1 MGSWSHSTWSATQVE
16 KWKTTTTANESAK
29 KQANDQRTRDR
40 DGRTSCKRPL
50 EACQARGQG
59 QVGVP
64 SICCSQGTARGIP
77 PSCGPLSTF
86 TASTRPAL
94 QDEQDQRRD
103 RTSRARSLPGKDRLD
118 KRVWSSTFEQP
129 GSSLPGCKGGGQ
141 VMVASWNAT
150 RDKLCSLRIHM
161 CHKDRVEGVEMT
173 RDPNG
178 QLPGRLHHSD
188 ASHDIPRSTTTA
200 HNGDQNIHQAR
211 LQDQCT
217 KNVSRT
223 NQSGDLPR
231 HGNQHHNMG
240 NQVAN
245 GQKTSC
251 PKKHPKTPQWSS
263 DSKITREGRGGSE
276 GSRPG
281 MAHGP
286 PGNVPPAE
294 GSFTNG
300 KTRVGHKD
308 VPVRPNIQRTSQDSQ
323 TSEPRD
329 HHPNH
334 TRPRSSNIDNRCSP
348 ITRMGSNTPN
358 RRQGLEILRTVDR
371 KPTRQ
376 TLHRDGDESS
386 RVRND
391 ALPTSHSRHK
401 TVGAVR
407 LHSSCVGS
415 HTETSQVRTIESN
428 CHADPRHDSEVE
440 YIVDKLAPCRSV
452 KCSLR
457 QAKSDRGPQWAGS
470 QSRSVC
476 THTGSTGTMH
486 NRCIRDSD
494 ERQAASLHIMATR
507 PRSRSTRLLCTASQ
521 QERALLH
528 LPANSSSL
536 ASIGQG
542 PQRASTSSD
551 RCPVLPR
558 PSVGTTPQ
566 VGNIKIH
573 QPRNRCTRAKPSIIR
588 AAEKYTMESLPVGD
602 AGTLARA
609 ALSKSTWQKYDNA
622 FKQWVTYCITNHITV
637 PTATA
642 QDFEKFLIQKVQEV
656 KTGVALREMRAGIIA
671 SGKLRQLD
679 TTIYETNKVNQ
690 LIQGAMRTRPQ
701 LPTLPV
707 TFDAADALRRIAQ
720 KSTPVEMETAKT
732 MFLLMILGPWR
743 LADVLAMRPSAI
755 IPRGEAYYC
764 ALQTKGGRGEY
775 EWRVVEP
782 CDNKSICPVI
792 RLRYLLSQ
800 PVIREKDCLW
810 LDNKHNPLN
819 NAQAR
824 DMVQRFMI
832 HVGIGPEW
840 SPHHCRAAG
849 ASMMVLAGVPYLI
862 VARHGGW
869 KIMENMLHFYVKTF
883 ANDDVS
889 RTVEKYAS
897 RPQH

>member
-1 MGSWSHSTWSATQVE
+1 
-16 KWKTTTTANESAK
+16 
-29 KQANDQRTRDR
+29 
-40 DGRTSCKRPL
+40 
-50 EACQARGQG
+50 
-59 QVGVP
+59 
-64 SICCSQGTARGIP
+64 
-77 PSCGPLSTF
+77 
-86 TASTRPAL
+86 
-94 QDEQDQRRD
+94 
-103 RTSRARSLPGKDRLD
+103 
-118 KRVWSSTFEQP
+118 
-129 GSSLPGCKGGGQ
+129 
-141 VMVASWNAT
+141 
-150 RDKLCSLRIHM
+150 
-161 CHKDRVEGVEMT
+161 
-173 RDPNG
+173 
-178 QLPGRLHHSD
+178 
-188 ASHDIPRSTTTA
+188 
-200 HNGDQNIHQAR
+200 
-211 LQDQCT
+211 
-217 KNVSRT
+217 
-223 NQSGDLPR
+223 
-231 HGNQHHNMG
+231 
-240 NQVAN
+240 
-245 GQKTSC
+245 
-251 PKKHPKTPQWSS
+251 
-263 DSKITREGRGGSE
+263 
-276 GSRPG
+276 
-281 MAHGP
+281 
-286 PGNVPPAE
+286 
-294 GSFTNG
+294 
-300 KTRVGHKD
+300 
-308 VPVRPNIQRTSQDSQ
+308 
-323 TSEPRD
+323 
-329 HHPNH
+329 
-334 TRPRSSNIDNRCSP
+334 
-348 ITRMGSNTPN
+348 
-358 RRQGLEILRTVDR
+358 
-371 KPTRQ
+371 
-376 TLHRDGDESS
+376 
-386 RVRND
+386 
-391 ALPTSHSRHK
+391 
-401 TVGAVR
+401 
-407 LHSSCVGS
+407 
-415 HTETSQVRTIESN
+415 
-428 CHADPRHDSEVE
+428 
-440 YIVDKLAPCRSV
+440 
-452 KCSLR
+452 
-457 QAKSDRGPQWAGS
+457 
-470 QSRSVC
+470 
-476 THTGSTGTMH
+476 
-486 NRCIRDSD
+486 
-494 ERQAASLHIMATR
+494 
-507 PRSRSTRLLCTASQ
+507 
-521 QERALLH
+521 
-528 LPANSSSL
+528 
-536 ASIGQG
+536 
-542 PQRASTSSD
+542 
-551 RCPVLPR
+551 
-558 PSVGTTPQ
+558 
-566 VGNIKIH
+566 
-573 QPRNRCTRAKPSIIR
+573 
-588 AAEKYTMESLPVGD
+588 MESLPVGD

-869 KIMENMLHFYVKTF
+869 KSMENMLHFYVKTF

-897 RPQH
+897 KPQH